1 MTKDSLQA
9 VSQGFDGQLRQAKLK
24 AEYDALLK
32 ESKYNEMREDN
43 HTEDEWL
50 NGKPSA
56 KLMKLLNRY
65 QMMVENGR
73 KPGLWFRLQWAFS
86 LGTKILTSLN
96 RKATDVINSLESA
109 YYFSRKQN

>member
-1 MTKDSLQA
+1 MTDWKIEEQTTTKNLTKDSLQA

-73 KPGLWFRLQWAFS
+73 KV
-86 LGTKILTSLN
+86 TSK
-96 RKATDVINSLESA
+96 RKAGTVDLFRYIFCFE
-109 YYFSRKQN
+109 FFMFF

>member
-1 MTKDSLQA
+1 MKDSLQA

-65 QMMVENGR
+65 QMMVENGH

-86 LGTKILTSLN
+86 LELK
-96 RKATDVINSLESA
+96 
-109 YYFSRKQN
+109 Y